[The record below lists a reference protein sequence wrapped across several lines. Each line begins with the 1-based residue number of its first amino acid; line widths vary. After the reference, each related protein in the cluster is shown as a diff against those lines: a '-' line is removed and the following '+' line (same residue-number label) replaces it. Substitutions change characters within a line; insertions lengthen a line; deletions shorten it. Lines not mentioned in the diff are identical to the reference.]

1 MIFKNMTLKRPAGST
16 SCRLFELRRCVVGCV
31 AASAIGVV
39 AAISISAPASA
50 QGLGATCGSVA
61 PSAGQ
66 FGPFDYRT
74 DRGNQLSLVEQGHF
88 TPEVEA
94 LIRGANSRTPAGD
107 LDYTLRAFP
116 NHHRALIAMMNYGE
130 RTRSPQP
137 AGANYT
143 VECYFDRA
151 VRFRPDDSIVRM
163 IYATYLA
170 GRSRRPEA
178 IQQLERATANAGD
191 NPFTQYNIGLVY
203 FDLKEYDKA
212 LAQAHKA
219 ITLGFPQTALRDQL
233 RTAGKWTEPPSAT
246 TAVPGAAPN
255 SDTATAAGSGSAT
268 PPPEAIPK

>member
-1 MIFKNMTLKRPAGST
+1 MIFEDRAFRRPAETTNFLSPK
-16 SCRLFELRRCVVGCV
+16 LDRCVVGL
-31 AASAIGVV
+31 AIGVV
-39 AAISISAPASA
+39 AAIFTSAPASA
-50 QGLGATCGSVA
+50 QGLGTTCGSVLPA
-61 PSAGQ
+61 AGQ

-74 DRGNQLSLVEQGHF
+74 DRGNHLSLVEQGHF

-116 NHHRALIAMMNYGE
+116 NHHRALIAMMTYGE

-137 AGANYT
+137 AGANYS

-163 IYATYLA
+163 IYATFLA

-178 IQQLERATANAGD
+178 IQQLEQATAIAPE

-203 FDLKEYDKA
+203 FDLKEYDRA

-219 ITLGFPQTALRDQL
+219 IALGFPQAALREQL
-233 RTAGKWTEPPSAT
+233 RAAGKWTDPPTST
-246 TAVPGAAPN
+246 TAVPGAAQN
-255 SDTATAAGSGSAT
+255 SDTASAAGSGSAT

>member
-1 MIFKNMTLKRPAGST
+1 MIFENGTLKRPAETTNFLSPK
-16 SCRLFELRRCVVGCV
+16 LERCVVGL
-31 AASAIGVV
+31 AIGIVT
-39 AAISISAPASA
+39 AIFTSAPASA
-50 QGLGATCGSVA
+50 QGLGSTCGSVL

-74 DRGNQLSLVEQGHF
+74 DRGNHLSLVEQGHF

-116 NHHRALIAMMNYGE
+116 NHHRALIAMMKYGE

-163 IYATYLA
+163 IYATFLS

-178 IQQLERATANAGD
+178 IQQLEQATANAGD
-191 NPFTQYNIGLVY
+191 NPFTQYNIGLVF
-203 FDLKEYDKA
+203 FDLKEYDRA
-212 LAQAHKA
+212 LVQAHKA
-219 ITLGFPQTALRDQL
+219 IALGFPQTALRDQL
-233 RTAGKWTEPPSAT
+233 HAAGKWTEPPTAVV
-246 TAVPGAAPN
+246 AVPGAVQN
-255 SDTATAAGSGSAT
+255 SDATSAAGSGSAT
-268 PPPEAIPK
+268 PPPAAIPK